1 MGFSALLFWKGKK
14 GVKIIILGLFK
25 KKHRLIKVSIEMFK
39 GGPSFVM
46 LGGEKL

>member
-1 MGFSALLFWKGKK
+1 LPRPRKK
-14 GVKIIILGLFK
+14 KNIILGLFK

-39 GGPSFVM
+39 GGHSFVM